1 MGEKREFLKIV
12 PNSRTRYHAT
22 KMKASTLFNYFSIF
36 FSSAGVCG
44 ELPDPARGPCA
55 PHPAPRQAPLARP
68 AAATVAPRP
77 IRQPVGRGLRK
88 YPHKVVLFGRKTG
101 REKEKQDDTYYFFG
115 FNLVANYEML

>member
-1 MGEKREFLKIV
+1 
-12 PNSRTRYHAT
+12 
-22 KMKASTLFNYFSIF
+22 MKASTLFNYFSIF

-88 YPHKVVLFGRKTG
+88 YPHKVVLFGRRNG
-101 REKEKQDDTYYFFG
+101 RVKEKQDDTYYFFG